1 MPNYSQ
7 QAILKLEYSVLDL
20 EKNDLPRKYAIIDV
34 LIVDQGDLIKK
45 KRSFKPLQLVLE
57 SRKYYLSEIIEK
69 IKELYQGN
77 GEFTLVDMDK
87 NFKIRHVF
95 KEVKNQKIT
104 LKPD

>member
-1 MPNYSQ
+1 
-7 QAILKLEYSVLDL
+7 LDL
-20 EKNDLPRKYAIIDV
+20 EKNDVPRKYAIIDV

-45 KRSFKPLQLVLE
+45 KRFFKSLQLVLE

-104 LKPD
+104 LKPDQRLLVYAYKT

>member
-57 SRKYYLSEIIEK
+57 SRKYYLSEIF
-69 IKELYQGN
+69 LDVSQS
-77 GEFTLVDMDK
+77 FL
-87 NFKIRHVF
+87 
-95 KEVKNQKIT
+95 
-104 LKPD
+104 LKQ

>member
-1 MPNYSQ
+1 M
-7 QAILKLEYSVLDL
+7 LDF
-20 EKNDLPRKYAIIDV
+20 ENGMPRKYAIIDV

-57 SRKYYLSEIIEK
+57 SRKYFLQEIIEK
-69 IKELYQGN
+69 IKEKYLGN
-77 GEFTLVDMDK
+77 GEFTLVDLDK

>member
-1 MPNYSQ
+1 
-7 QAILKLEYSVLDL
+7 
-20 EKNDLPRKYAIIDV
+20 
-34 LIVDQGDLIKK
+34 
-45 KRSFKPLQLVLE
+45 VLE

-69 IKELYQGN
+69 IKELYHGN